1 MNCKCHVGLY
11 PFLIG
16 LKGPLRAVRI
26 TMLTAL
32 VSGCHTPIDSKPH
45 TDLLIPSN
53 QILGGTTDPIVGLGK
68 PLKQTLESNV
78 LTLYIGGDGR
88 VEASSDPSP
97 KHPVALQLAASD
109 AAAWILGRPC
119 YQLSQLPPHCN
130 PRLWQDSR
138 YSESVVL
145 TMTDVIQELLIHTG
159 SDNIRLVGYSG
170 GGTLAVLLSDRIN
183 NVTEVI
189 TIAAPLDLIAWA
201 SLRGT
206 SPPQASLDP
215 IEHHKTGG
223 ASGITRYLH
232 LVGSRDTVVP
242 PQQAAGYSARFP
254 EEHFR
259 TFPLY
264 DHVCCWVRDWPNLL
278 QDITER

>member
-1 MNCKCHVGLY
+1 MNCKCRVGLY

-16 LKGPLRAVRI
+16 RKGPLRAARI
-26 TMLTAL
+26 VVLTAL
-32 VSGCHTPIDSKPH
+32 VSGCQTPIDSKPH
-45 TDLLIPSN
+45 TEVLIPSN
-53 QILGGTTDPIVGLGK
+53 QILGGTTDPLVGLGK
-68 PLKQTLESNV
+68 PLVKALKRTT
-78 LTLYIGGDGR
+78 LTLYIGGDGQ

-97 KHPVALQLAASD
+97 KLPVALQLAASD
-109 AAAWILGRPC
+109 AGAWILGRPC
-119 YQLSQLPPHCN
+119 YQLSQLPSHCN

-138 YSESVVL
+138 YSEPVVV

-159 SDNIRLVGYSG
+159 SDSIRLVGYSG
-170 GGTLAVLLSDRIN
+170 GGTLAVLLSDRITS
-183 NVTEVI
+183 VTEVI

-201 SLRGT
+201 RLRGT

-215 IEHHKTGG
+215 IQHHKPGG

-232 LVGSRDTVVP
+232 LVGGRDTVVP
-242 PQQAAGYSARFP
+242 SYQAAGYSARFP

-278 QDITER
+278 QGITER